1 MRNHDIVIYNSD
13 VCCFWKADRTCIQD
27 DLGSCEDFIYTGISS
42 GDSYCSGDR
51 RAGISGASITGDRR
65 NYHSGR
71 KPDKEVMKE
80 ITVKDYRM
88 KKRENAKE
96 TKAYSLFLLSSIFFS
111 YFLS

>member
-96 TKAYSLFLLSSIFFS
+96 TKAYSLFLHHFS
-111 YFLS
+111 TL